1 MNPLRLFALSMCA
14 TALLSAAPRA
24 ADACSGPV
32 CYGRSI
38 YLLPTGAGASV
49 PANAPALAVFT
60 GLTAAAPTAT
70 LEKLTASGREAV
82 PVGRGTAAGRPDVLL
97 PSGLEAGASYE
108 LTVTSAASEGS
119 CVSTVKAAFTAAPA
133 APKPT
138 TLGTL
143 RVTASGV
150 TSLRLGSGASCSASA
165 SAAHAAFEVA
175 LPAEVAPWGALLAYE
190 TFVDGER
197 WSASNDATQQVHHGG
212 SWVGIGKD
220 VVYAVCDENTAATY
234 RGVSAGRH
242 QVVMR
247 ARLAGEP
254 SLALESAPLTIDLA
268 CPGSADAGSPDAGGG
283 PSAAAS
289 DLGGAG
295 CSAAAGPAGGA
306 PLAATALA
314 VLGLA
319 ALHRRRR
326 R

>member
-1 MNPLRLFALSMCA
+1 MKPLRLFALSTCA

-32 CYGRSI
+32 CYGQNI
-38 YLLPTGAGASV
+38 YLLPTGPGASV

-60 GLTAAAPTAT
+60 GLTAPAPNAT
-70 LEKLTASGREAV
+70 LEKITASGREAI

-108 LTVTSAASEGS
+108 LTVSSEGG
-119 CVSTVKAAFTAAPA
+119 CASTVKATFTAAPA

-143 RVTASGV
+143 RVTGSGV

-190 TFVDGER
+190 TFVDGAR

-220 VVYAVCDENTAATY
+220 VVYAVCDEETAAIY

-247 ARLAGEP
+247 ARLAGDP
-254 SLALESAPLTIDLA
+254 SVALESAPLTVELA
-268 CPGSADAGSPDAGGG
+268 CPGSGDAGSPDGGGGPAAAASEAGGG
-283 PSAAAS
+283 
-289 DLGGAG
+289 G
-295 CSAAAGPAGGA
+295 CSAATGPAGT

-314 VLGLA
+314 VVGLA
-319 ALHRRRR
+319 ALRRRR

>member
-1 MNPLRLFALSMCA
+1 MCA

-32 CYGRSI
+32 CYGRNI

-60 GLTAAAPTAT
+60 GLSVPAPTAT
-70 LEKLTASGREAV
+70 LEKITASGREAI
-82 PVGRGTAAGRPDVLL
+82 PIGRGTTAGRPDVLL
-97 PSGLEAGASYE
+97 PAGLEAGASYE
-108 LTVTSAASEGS
+108 LTVASEGD
-119 CVSTVKAAFTAAPA
+119 CPSTVKAAFTAAPA

-150 TSLRLGSGASCSASA
+150 TALRLGSGASCSASA

-175 LPAEVAPWGALLAYE
+175 LPAEVAPWGALLQYE
-190 TFVDGER
+190 TFVDGAR

-268 CPGSADAGSPDAGGG
+268 CPGSADAGSPDAGGD

-289 DLGGAG
+289 ELGGG

-319 ALHRRRR
+319 ALRRRR
-326 R
+326 RR